1 MKLLLWDI
9 DGTLLHTGSA
19 GITAWSDAVAAE
31 LGRET
36 SLEGFTTAGLTD
48 PDIAHRLAETHFA
61 ATPGVAERLLSG
73 YIRNLPARLT
83 PGNGRVMPNVREILE
98 DASTRRD
105 YESALLTGNVESGGR
120 IKLAHYGLEE
130 LLGWGAFADGTRDR
144 DAVARRALDEAR
156 RRHGSSL
163 EMLYVI
169 GDTPRDVACAR
180 SIGAPCV
187 AVATGAFSVAELTRG
202 EPWWA
207 LESLPEP
214 GAFFA
219 ALDERARET
228 GPDQPPAS

>member
-31 LGRET
+31 LGREI

-48 PDIAHRLAETHFA
+48 PDIAHRLAEAHFEA
-61 ATPGVAERLLSG
+61 APGVAERLLGG
-73 YIRNLPARLT
+73 YVRNLPARLT
-83 PGNGRVMPNVREILE
+83 TGNGRVMPNVREILE
-98 DASTRRD
+98 SADARPD

-130 LLGWGAFADGTRDR
+130 LLTWGAFADGTRDR

-180 SIGAPCV
+180 AIGAPCV
-187 AVATGAFSVAELTRG
+187 AVATGAFSVSELARS

-207 LESLPEP
+207 LAALPGP

-219 ALDERARET
+219 ALEGRAQESRS
-228 GPDQPPAS
+228 DQLPAS